1 MKPQYPGNTTS
12 VTDWKDSVGRPV
24 RTDGCIFFLCTAGMA
39 AVSVNMQ
46 KKPLRRG
53 DLLVLTSDMFMSVE
67 AVSSGFSADYVS
79 LSGIML
85 ETAYYKIS
93 DISLWD
99 YLHFT
104 PVIPLNAR
112 QQSLMAGWIAQVG
125 WILDNIPS
133 TNRITMLGYMVYNLF
148 VAIDAEF
155 AKTDIEARMEYK
167 NNARDIINKFWS
179 LLMKNSPNEKEVR
192 FYADALS
199 ITPDYLYKVCRRIYG
214 ISPKALIDQQLA
226 VEIKTLLSDTEMTVR
241 EIADRLCF
249 EDDSYMCR
257 FFRRATGL
265 SPIQFRLRAKL
276 SQRAK

>member
-1 MKPQYPGNTTS
+1 MKPQYPGNTTG

-112 QQSLMAGWIAQVG
+112 QQSLMGAWIAQVG
-125 WILDNIPS
+125 WILDNVPS

-276 SQRAK
+276 SAKS

>member
-1 MKPQYPGNTTS
+1 MKPQYPGNTTG

-112 QQSLMAGWIAQVG
+112 QQSLMGGWIAQVG
-125 WILDNIPS
+125 WILDNMPS
-133 TNRITMLGYMVYNLF
+133 SNRITMLGYMVYNLF
-148 VAIDAEF
+148 VATDAEF

-179 LLMKNSPNEKEVR
+179 LLMRNSPNEKEVR

-276 SQRAK
+276 SSKN

>member
-1 MKPQYPGNTTS
+1 MKPQYPGNTTG

-104 PVIPLNAR
+104 PVIPLNV
-112 QQSLMAGWIAQVG
+112 QEQSLMGGWIAQVG
-125 WILDNIPS
+125 WILDNMPS

-276 SQRAK
+276 SSKN

>member
-1 MKPQYPGNTTS
+1 MKPQYPGNTTG

-112 QQSLMAGWIAQVG
+112 QQSLMGGWIAQVG
-125 WILDNIPS
+125 WILDNMPS
-133 TNRITMLGYMVYNLF
+133 SNRITMLGYMVYNLF

-155 AKTDIEARMEYK
+155 AKTDIEARMDYK

-214 ISPKALIDQQLA
+214 ISPKALIEQQLA

-276 SQRAK
+276 SSKN

>member
-1 MKPQYPGNTTS
+1 MTPQYPGNTTG

-112 QQSLMAGWIAQVG
+112 QQSLMGGWIAQVG
-125 WILDNIPS
+125 WILDNMPS

-276 SQRAK
+276 SSKS

>member
-1 MKPQYPGNTTS
+1 MKPQYPGNTTG

-112 QQSLMAGWIAQVG
+112 QQSLMGGWIAQVG
-125 WILDNIPS
+125 WILDNMPS

-276 SQRAK
+276 SAKS

>member
-1 MKPQYPGNTTS
+1 MKPQYPGNTTG

-112 QQSLMAGWIAQVG
+112 QQSLMGGWIAQVG
-125 WILDNIPS
+125 WILDNMPS
-133 TNRITMLGYMVYNLF
+133 SNRITMLGYMVYNLF

-276 SQRAK
+276 SAKS

>member
-1 MKPQYPGNTTS
+1 MKPQYPGNTTG

-112 QQSLMAGWIAQVG
+112 QQSLMGGWIAQVG
-125 WILDNIPS
+125 WILVNMPS

-276 SQRAK
+276 SSKS

>member
-1 MKPQYPGNTTS
+1 M
-12 VTDWKDSVGRPV
+12 
-24 RTDGCIFFLCTAGMA
+24 
-39 AVSVNMQ
+39 
-46 KKPLRRG
+46 
-53 DLLVLTSDMFMSVE
+53 
-67 AVSSGFSADYVS
+67 
-79 LSGIML
+79 
-85 ETAYYKIS
+85 
-93 DISLWD
+93 SLWD

-112 QQSLMAGWIAQVG
+112 QQSLMGGWIAQVG
-125 WILDNIPS
+125 WILDNMPS

-276 SQRAK
+276 SSKS

>member
-1 MKPQYPGNTTS
+1 MKPQYPENTTG

-46 KKPLRRG
+46 KRPLRRG

-67 AVSSGFSADYVS
+67 AVSSGFSADYIS

-104 PVIPLNAR
+104 PIIPLNVR
-112 QQSLMAGWIAQVG
+112 QQSLMGGWIAQVG
-125 WILDNIPS
+125 WILDNMPS

-226 VEIKTLLSDTEMTVR
+226 VEIKTLMSDTEMTVR

-265 SPIQFRLRAKL
+265 SPIQFRLHTKL

>member
-1 MKPQYPGNTTS
+1 MKPQYPGNTTG

-112 QQSLMAGWIAQVG
+112 QQSLMGGWIAQVG
-125 WILDNIPS
+125 WILDNMPS

-276 SQRAK
+276 SSKS

>member
-1 MKPQYPGNTTS
+1 MKPQYPGNTTG

-67 AVSSGFSADYVS
+67 PVSSGFSADYVS

-112 QQSLMAGWIAQVG
+112 QQSLMGGWIAQVG
-125 WILDNIPS
+125 WILDNMPS
-133 TNRITMLGYMVYNLF
+133 SNRITMLGYMVYNLF

-155 AKTDIEARMEYK
+155 AKTDIEARMDYK

-214 ISPKALIDQQLA
+214 ISPKALIEQQLA

-276 SQRAK
+276 SSKN

>member
-1 MKPQYPGNTTS
+1 MKPQYPGNTTG

-112 QQSLMAGWIAQVG
+112 QKSLMGGWIAQVG
-125 WILDNIPS
+125 WILDNMPS

-276 SQRAK
+276 SAKN

>member
-1 MKPQYPGNTTS
+1 MKPQYPGNTTG
-12 VTDWKDSVGRPV
+12 VTDWKDGVGRPV

-112 QQSLMAGWIAQVG
+112 QQSLMGGWIAQVG
-125 WILDNIPS
+125 WILDNMPS

-276 SQRAK
+276 SSKS

>member
-1 MKPQYPGNTTS
+1 MKPQYPGNTTG

-112 QQSLMAGWIAQVG
+112 QQSLMGGWIAQVG
-125 WILDNIPS
+125 WILDNMPS

-276 SQRAK
+276 SSKN

>member
-1 MKPQYPGNTTS
+1 MKPQYPGNTTG

-112 QQSLMAGWIAQVG
+112 QQSLMGGWIAQVG
-125 WILDNIPS
+125 WILDNMPS

-148 VAIDAEF
+148 IAIDAEF
-155 AKTDIEARMEYK
+155 AKTDIKARMEYK

-179 LLMKNSPNEKEVR
+179 LFMKNSPNEKEVR